1 MTSQVAAPTP
11 MQKKIA
17 TFYVVP
23 VVPNPTDTETV
34 LYYQDGQHNEP
45 LWVPANPKDLNARAQ
60 RCDANKVK
68 LIQLSQQETRRGTGL
83 PPAKLD
89 ATVRLYAGVAKT
101 LDAWDELKS
110 VYAAETD
117 GSLIIDVAANS
128 TRGLILVFTQ
138 TQTAVNGGTPPY
150 PVARLI
156 ASTDPEIKNSTGG
169 NIPD

>member
-11 MQKKIA
+11 AQKKIA

-23 VVPNPTDTETV
+23 VVPDSIDTETV
-34 LYYQDGQHNEP
+34 LYYQDGQHDEP
-45 LWVPANPKDLNARAQ
+45 LWVPANPKDLNARDQ
-60 RCDANKVK
+60 RCSANKVR
-68 LIQLSQQETRRGTGL
+68 LVQPSQPDTRRGTGL
-83 PPAKLD
+83 PLSKLD

-101 LDAWDELKS
+101 LDAWDDLKS
-110 VYAAETD
+110 VYALETD
-117 GSLIIDVAANS
+117 GSLIIDVAADS

-138 TQTAVNGGTPPY
+138 TQTAVIGGTPPY

-169 NIPD
+169 NIAD